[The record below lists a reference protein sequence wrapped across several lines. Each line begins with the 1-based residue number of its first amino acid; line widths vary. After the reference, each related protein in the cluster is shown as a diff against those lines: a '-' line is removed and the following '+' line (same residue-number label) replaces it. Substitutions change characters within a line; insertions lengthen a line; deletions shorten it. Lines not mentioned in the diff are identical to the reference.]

1 MMPMTA
7 CWPRLVSG
15 VMMSTSTSTLFFTA
29 IAWSSR
35 TRSTGPCAVNTMV
48 VMPSTTSGTLV
59 DSSTGLRHSLRK
71 SVTVRPPHR
80 RQIDAKSAK
89 CLWAVAAS
97 RKATI
102 SCPT

>member
-15 VMMSTSTSTLFFTA
+15 VMMSTSTSTLFFAA

-48 VMPSTTSGTLV
+48 VMHQRLRER
-59 DSSTGLRHSLRK
+59 SSTVQRAFATHYGRVLRF
-71 SVTVRPPHR
+71 RPPHR